1 MTTMYSDRV
10 LVTFNGTNIFPPGD
24 MASFSTTLNANL
36 RAVEGMTTTG
46 NVPGFVKGNNEIVLN
61 FTQFVQNN
69 ASQAPID
76 FSQYDYENN
85 NVQITIASSS
95 KSYGEHLYDGPTAI
109 FTGVVLGDDS
119 WTASGPGNSMTKT
132 YVFRAITRVLV

>member
-10 LVTFNGTNIFPPGD
+10 LVTFNGVNIFPPGD

-76 FSQYDYENN
+76 FSQYDYESN

-95 KSYGEHLYDGPTAI
+95 KSYGEHIYQGPTAV
-109 FTGVVLGDDS
+109 FSGVVLGDDS
-119 WTASGPGNSMTKT
+119 WTGSGPGNSMTKT
-132 YVFRAITRVLV
+132 YVFRAQTRVLV